1 MSPLVAVMQSQAE
14 KLVGKGVIAVYI
26 QNVHEVELLVKM
38 KIDELHDGKA
48 HIISDSTYIR
58 MRTLVRVC
66 GSAG

>member
-1 MSPLVAVMQSQAE
+1 M
-14 KLVGKGVIAVYI
+14 YI
-26 QNVHEVELLVKM
+26 QNAHEVELLVKM

-58 MRTLVRVC
+58 MRALVRVC